1 MAEKKQKRASS
12 GHISR
17 EFAIL
22 NEFVAACLDDAQ
34 QQLCTTGTV
43 KGMANFGYGM
53 RGKTGD
59 PSISQ
64 YELTQQDSDEVN
76 QEIEKVKGYAR
87 KTGAEAVAVVMD
99 MGADPVSAALYP
111 DSDGVLLVAAVSPEG
126 QVGVMRPYKRSE
138 KRVVFGEP
146 KILERFETPLL
157 EGIFEPEDQR
167 EG

>member
-1 MAEKKQKRASS
+1 MPGRKQKSADV
-12 GHISR
+12 GAISQGV
-17 EFAIL
+17 AIL

-34 QQLCTTGTV
+34 QQLCAAGTV

-53 RGKTGD
+53 RGGTKD

-146 KILERFETPLL
+146 KILESFETPLL

-167 EG
+167 EA

>member
-1 MAEKKQKRASS
+1 MAEKKQKQASS

-17 EFAIL
+17 ELALL

-34 QQLCTTGTV
+34 QQLCTAGTV
-43 KGMANFGYGM
+43 KRMANFGYGM
-53 RGKTGD
+53 RGGTND
-59 PSISQ
+59 SSISQ